1 MTVNPVARG
10 FVVIHGDLRQRLPD
24 LPGLSPKS
32 RFSNFRLFAPTL
44 KGEKAEIAKTPLRVG
59 ANFSSFCL
67 FYLAFLF
74 RRRPFPAEKTQ
85 ICLILTL

>member
-44 KGEKAEIAKTPLRVG
+44 
-59 ANFSSFCL
+59 
-67 FYLAFLF
+67 
-74 RRRPFPAEKTQ
+74 
-85 ICLILTL
+85 